1 MKTRIAIWGMM
12 LLLTGCGFHLR
23 GDGFSTSSLSALPP
37 VYLQSGNPQGGVM
50 VELQR
55 HGHQRGARFTTDS
68 SEAEMALN
76 IGAENF
82 ERRVLSVGSTG
93 KVREF
98 ALHYS
103 VSFSV
108 LDKEGK
114 ELMTDSLK
122 LVRDYRF
129 DETQVLGKEAEE
141 NQLRQ
146 DMLRDAAQQIM
157 RRLRSVSAK

>member
-23 GDGFSTSSLSALPP
+23 GDGLSTSTLSTLPP

-55 HGHQRGARFTTDS
+55 QGQQRGARFTTDS
-68 SEAEMALN
+68 TEAEIALN
-76 IGAENF
+76 IGSENF
-82 ERRVLSVGSTG
+82 ERRVLTVGSTG
-93 KVREF
+93 KVSEF

-103 VSFSV
+103 VNFSV
-108 LDKEGK
+108 LDKQGK
-114 ELMTDSLK
+114 ELIADSLN

-141 NQLRQ
+141 AQLRR
-146 DMLRDAAQQIM
+146 DMLRDAAQQIL
-157 RRLRSVSAK
+157 RRLRAVSVQ

>member
-1 MKTRIAIWGMM
+1 M

-23 GDGFSTSSLSALPP
+23 GGMDMSALSELPP

-55 HGHQRGARFTTDS
+55 LGQQRGARFTTDS
-68 SEAEMALN
+68 SEAGMALN
-76 IGAENF
+76 INAENF
-82 ERRVLSVGSTG
+82 ERRVLTVGSSG
-93 KVREF
+93 KVSEF
-98 ALHYS
+98 ALDYT

-108 LDKEGK
+108 LDQAGK
-114 ELMTDSLK
+114 ELMANSLH
-122 LVRDYRF
+122 LVRDYKF

-146 DMLRDAAQQIM
+146 DMLRDAAQQII
-157 RRLRSVSAK
+157 RRLRAVSTK

>member
-23 GDGFSTSSLSALPP
+23 GDGMDTSGLATLPV

-55 HGHQRGARFTTDS
+55 LGQQRGARFTTDS
-68 SEAEMALN
+68 NEAELALN

-82 ERRVLSVGSTG
+82 ERRVLSVGTTG
-93 KVREF
+93 KVSEF
-98 ALHYS
+98 ALDYT

-114 ELMTDSLK
+114 ELTAGNLK

-129 DETQVLGKEAEE
+129 DRTQVLGKEAEE

-146 DMLRDAAQQIM
+146 DMLRDAAQQII
-157 RRLRSVSAK
+157 RRLRAVSPK